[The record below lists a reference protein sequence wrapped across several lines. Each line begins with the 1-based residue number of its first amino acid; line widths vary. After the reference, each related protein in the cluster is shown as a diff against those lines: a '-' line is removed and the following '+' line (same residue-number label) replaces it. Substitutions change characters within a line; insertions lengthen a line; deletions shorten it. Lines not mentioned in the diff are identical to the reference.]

1 MNLFIRPMTS
11 ADAAACA
18 RVAFDAH
25 QAVAAAHNFP
35 PEHPSLDF
43 SLAQL

>member
-11 ADAAACA
+11 ADTEACA

-25 QAVAAAHNFP
+25 QAVAAAHNSREP
-35 PEHPSLDF
+35 LRIGREPEWL
-43 SLAQL
+43 